1 MNEYAKQRLIE
12 ILRRMEGGRMVTA
25 NSLERELTI
34 PRYFVLAALNI
45 LEAIGAIK
53 AVASVGKVKIYTLT
67 ENGKALLDA
76 LQNNKAIR
84 LVTE

>member
-25 NSLERELTI
+25 NSLERELSV
-34 PRYFVLAALNI
+34 PRYFIVAALSI
-45 LEAIGAIK
+45 LEAIGAVKPVIT
-53 AVASVGKVKIYTLT
+53 VGKTRVYTLT
-67 ENGKALLDA
+67 ENGKTLLDA
-76 LQNNKAIR
+76 LQNNKPIR